1 MRSKPHSRGTLKLLK
16 LRFFHVAGVNDR
28 SRRHCFMSP
37 GQKPSF
43 TIFQNMFVRSPYLPV
58 WTIFPDPNF
67 NQCGCFPHFWKNL
80 QSCFQNKIST
90 IARSQ
95 RKQPPKAEDWA
106 RARPK
111 PQTLENPKWA
121 LNKRMEAP
129 GYVEMFSENAVW
141 WILPRKQT
149 FWKYSFVVWRGK
161 FRKEYS
167 CSKSYTE
174 KVGWEILRSWKIG
187 LINGWEKIKGSWL
200 FKTLERVTKKRKRK
214 WRIPVGSQLYLG
226 VWCKSPF
233 S

>member
-1 MRSKPHSRGTLKLLK
+1 
-16 LRFFHVAGVNDR
+16 
-28 SRRHCFMSP
+28 
-37 GQKPSF
+37 
-43 TIFQNMFVRSPYLPV
+43 MFVRSPYLPV
-58 WTIFPDPNF
+58 WTIFQDPLVNSVVVF
-67 NQCGCFPHFWKNL
+67 HLFEKPPRLFPT
-80 QSCFQNKIST
+80 SKIST
-90 IARSQ
+90 SQ
-95 RKQPPKAEDWA
+95 TSKSWRLGTGTTEATDLRKPEIFAKF
-106 RARPK
+106 
-111 PQTLENPKWA
+111 
-121 LNKRMEAP
+121 RMEAP